1 MKRFTALLLA
11 GTLLFAACDQFD
23 SGPKKVVVDEGVCND
38 VQFLRLTLGETNRI
52 VLDNSNH
59 SPEQG
64 GIVLRLVDFPIL
76 IRGELPPGTTVG
88 SQFTTTAI
96 EAAPGEEASIDVEPT
111 FAGEFRAECNVTL
124 VQPDSQA
131 NYQRTI
137 LFQIT
142 N

>member
-1 MKRFTALLLA
+1 MKRLLMLAAASVLLLS
-11 GTLLFAACDQFD
+11 ACDQFD
-23 SGPKKVVVDEGVCND
+23 SGPRKVVVNEGVCND
-38 VQFLRLTLGETNRI
+38 VQFLRLNVGETNRI

-64 GIVLRLVDFPIL
+64 GIVLRLVEFPIL

-88 SQFTTTAI
+88 STFTTTAI

-111 FAGEFRAECNVTL
+111 LSGEYRAECNVTL

-137 LFQIT
+137 LFQIV